1 MACSQGF
8 LGKPFLVVLR
18 NSLSS
23 MLVILVK
30 KQGEPK
36 KKKKIPNMFD

>member
-30 KQGEPK
+30 IEGEPK
-36 KKKKIPNMFD
+36 KNIYPNMFD